1 MSSLKDIAK
10 KIALKNYK
18 TMKTGEELPDVIQR
32 LLGKEKD
39 LKSSVLY
46 TVTDMIASSANK
58 RAADV
63 IAKSIFKM
71 LWMFK

>member
-1 MSSLKDIAK
+1 
-10 KIALKNYK
+10 
-18 TMKTGEELPDVIQR
+18 MKTEELPDVIQR

-63 IAKSIFKM
+63 IAKSGLKNG
-71 LWMFK
+71 